1 MTRVGARSS
10 PWGRL
15 APLLGAL
22 AALLLVL
29 LVLLVP
35 LAGPAAAQTGEEQL
49 TIREVD
55 TTEFPVVRLSALSNG
70 GDIPDPSQFS
80 LRENGEFVTGFD
92 LVPVSE
98 TPRQIGTVLVI
109 DTSGSMRARD
119 AIGQAKAAARQ
130 FVEQRQPQDRI
141 AIVAFSDQAQVVQD
155 FTDDGPALLA
165 GIDGLQA
172 RGETALWDGVRTAG
186 GLLTT
191 QPDLQA
197 NVLLLSDGADT
208 ASTTT
213 ADEALASMASAKAT
227 VFSVAIPGSDFDEG
241 PVRRLAEETRGT
253 YAAATDPASLAAVY
267 SSVQRALQGQFE
279 VRYTSTATSGTI
291 QVALSTSEAQARAEA
306 PVGAV
311 AEGAATAPKVFEP
324 EEPLVDGRTGLLAGA
339 GLAFVAIALGVWA
352 VVSASVKEESA
363 LALALRPYEPAPVAR
378 AQGPSELAQTPIVQR
393 AVAYTEKVARE
404 RGILQKVEAL
414 LERADLPLNASEA
427 LFFYAAGVVVL
438 GALAFFLTGSLFV
451 AGLLLLVIVAAPP
464 AIISFLGGRRQRTFV
479 SQLPDTLQLL
489 AGSLRAGYSLLQG
502 VEAVSKEVGEPMGKE
517 LRRVLVE
524 ARLGRP
530 VEDALDDA
538 AERLESPDFTWAVMA
553 IRIQREV
560 GGNLA
565 EILVTVAETMT
576 ARERL
581 RRDIKSLTAE
591 GRVSAV
597 VLAILPVAI
606 AGAIYVLNRQYMD
619 VLLSETV
626 GQFMLG
632 GSILLACAGF
642 LWLKKIVNIEV

>member
-1 MTRVGARSS
+1 MTRGAVRPSRQA
-10 PWGRL
+10 W
-15 APLLGAL
+15 LLGAL
-22 AALLLVL
+22 ASFVLVL
-29 LVLLVP
+29 L
-35 LAGPAAAQTGEEQL
+35 AGPVAAQSADDQL

-55 TTEFPVVRLSALSNG
+55 TTEFPVVRLAALSNG
-70 GDIPDPSQFS
+70 GDVPDPSQFT
-80 LRENGEFVTGFD
+80 LRENGEFVTSFD

-98 TPRQIGTVLVI
+98 TARQIGTVLVI

-130 FVEQRQPQDRI
+130 FIEQRQPQDRI
-141 AIVAFSDQAQVVQD
+141 AVVAFSDEARVVQD

-165 GIDGLQA
+165 AVDGLQA

-186 GLLTT
+186 GLLAA

-213 ADEALASMASAKAT
+213 ADEALAAMASANAT
-227 VFSVAIPGSDFDEG
+227 VFSVVLPGSYFDEG
-241 PVRRLAEETRGT
+241 PVRRLAEQTGGT

-279 VRYTSTATSGTI
+279 IRYTSDATTGTI
-291 QVALSTSEAQARAEA
+291 QLALSTSEAQARAEA

-311 AEGAATAPKVFEP
+311 AEGAATAPRVFVP
-324 EEPLVDGRTGLLAGA
+324 EEPLVDGRTGLLVGA

-352 VVSASVKEESA
+352 VVASTVKEESA
-363 LALALRPYEPAPVAR
+363 LAVALRPYSPPPVVT
-378 AQGPSELAQTPIVQR
+378 GGSSSSDLAQTPLVQR
-393 AVAYTEKVARE
+393 AVAYTEKVARR
-404 RGILQKVEAL
+404 RGILPKVEAL

-427 LFFYAAGVVVL
+427 LFFYVAGVVVL
-438 GALAFFLTGSLFV
+438 GALALFLTGSLFV
-451 AGLLLLVIVAAPP
+451 GGLFLLVIVAAPP
-464 AIISFLGGRRQRTFV
+464 AIVSFLGGRRQRTFV

-591 GRVSAV
+591 GRVSAI

-626 GQFMLG
+626 GQLMLG
-632 GSILLACAGF
+632 GSILLALAGF